1 MSLQVYNSLTQ
12 KKEIFKPLKKN
23 KVRMYVCGITA
34 YDVCH
39 LGHARAAVAFDVITR
54 YFLQKKW
61 AVTYVRNYTDI
72 DDKII
77 ARSNETKVPWQTL
90 TERYIQ
96 EYKEDMRLLNV
107 LTPQLEP
114 KATGH
119 IPQMVE
125 VIQKL
130 IKVGKAYEVD
140 GSVYYSVRSFPHYGK
155 LSHKNIEELESGAR
169 VEIEERKKDPLD
181 FALWKAAKPGEPTWE
196 SPWGKGRPGWHIE
209 CSVMS
214 SHYLGQPFDIHGG
227 GRDLIFPHHENE
239 IAQAEGSNAKT
250 FCRYFLHNGFI
261 NINAEKMSKSLRNF
275 KTIKEVVAEHTA
287 EVTRYFLISV
297 HYGSPLDYTEKNM
310 AEAKAACDRY
320 YQLGQR
326 LEAIPLEGIPLA
338 AKLTKPAVKRPLEKK
353 LAKSLA
359 ELPKKWTQAMEDD
372 FNTAAALGAIFE
384 TVRVFNKYLDSEG
397 STKTSFAAWARGQ
410 WEATQKEMHEVFG
423 LFALKPEKYFALL
436 KGARSQVKQI
446 EVAWIEQKLAERLAA
461 RKTRDFVK
469 ADQIRAELVQKGVEV
484 KDRPDGT
491 TEWHFK

>member
-1 MSLQVYNSLTQ
+1 MSLKVYNSLTQ
-12 KKEIFKPLKKN
+12 KKEGFKPLKAG

-39 LGHARAAVAFDVITR
+39 LGHARAAVAFDVIYR

-61 AVTYVRNYTDI
+61 DLTYVRNYTDI

-77 ARSNETKVPWQTL
+77 ARSHETNVPWQTL

-96 EYKEDMRLLNV
+96 EYNEDMRLLNV
-107 LTPQLEP
+107 LTPSLEP

-119 IPQMVE
+119 IPQMIE
-125 VIQKL
+125 AIQKL
-130 IKVGKAYEVD
+130 VKAGKAYEAA
-140 GSVYYSVRSFPHYGK
+140 GSVYYSVRSFPDYGK
-155 LSHKNIEELESGAR
+155 LSHKNIEELEAGAR

-181 FALWKAAKPGEPTWE
+181 FVLWKAAKPGEPTWE

-214 SHYLGQPFDIHGG
+214 THYLGQPFDIHGG

-239 IAQAEGSNAKT
+239 IAQAEGSNDKT

-287 EVTRYFLISV
+287 EVTRYFLMSV
-297 HYGSPLDYTEKNM
+297 HYGSPLDYTEKNV

-338 AKLTKPAVKRPLEKK
+338 ARRTKPPAKQEIEKQ

-359 ELPKKWTQAMEDD
+359 NLPKKFTLAMEDD
-372 FNTAAALGAIFE
+372 FNTAAALGAVFE

-397 STKTSFAAWARGQ
+397 VAKTPFAGWARAQ
-410 WEATQKEMHEVFG
+410 WETNQKEIREVFG
-423 LFALKPEKYFALL
+423 LFALKPQDYFAQL
-436 KGARSQVKQI
+436 KGARAQVKQ
-446 EVAWIEQKLAERLAA
+446 VALPWIEQKLAERLAA
-461 RKTRDFVK
+461 RKAKNFSK
-469 ADQIRAELVQKGVEV
+469 ADQIRAELVQKGVEL

-491 TEWHFK
+491 TEWHFR